1 FLVARGGGCL
11 QGCVALRGFG
21 EGLYEIRS
29 LVVAEDC
36 EGRGIGT
43 CLVEACVE
51 KARQL
56 DGNLVFTLTLRPNLF
71 RRLGFTEVPIQTFH
85 RDDKFR
91 EKIWADC
98 RQCPK
103 FDACN
108 EIALVKELKAKAF
121 ARGASRSRGARS
133 SRESRNAR
141 CAFLIFFIK
150 SVYLIFGLC
159 RERLIFAGVT
169 ARM

>member
-1 FLVARGGGCL
+1 MLESVKMPLITAATEGDIDGIEALMAPNVKKQLVLARSKEDILSHLGNFLVARDGGRL
-11 QGCVALRGFG
+11 VGCVALRGFG

-29 LVVAEDC
+29 LAVDAVFM
-36 EGRGIGT
+36 GRGIGT
-43 CLVEACVE
+43 RLVEACLENAVG
-51 KARQL
+51 Q

-71 RRLGFTEVPIQTFH
+71 LRLGFTEVPIKTFH

-108 EIALVKELKAKAF
+108 EIALVRELKA
-121 ARGASRSRGARS
+121 
-133 SRESRNAR
+133 
-141 CAFLIFFIK
+141 
-150 SVYLIFGLC
+150 
-159 RERLIFAGVT
+159 
-169 ARM
+169 

>member
-1 FLVARGGGCL
+1 MLESNQMPLISAATESDIDGIFGLLVPNVKKQLVLARSKEDILSHLANFLVARDGGRLVGCA
-11 QGCVALRGFG
+11 ALRGFG

-29 LVVAEDC
+29 LAVDEAYA
-36 EGRGIGT
+36 GQGIGT
-43 CLVEACVE
+43 QLVSACLE
-51 KARQL
+51 KARRL

-85 RDDKFR
+85 RDDKFH

-108 EIALVKELKAKAF
+108 EIALVRSLKPKA
-121 ARGASRSRGARS
+121 
-133 SRESRNAR
+133 
-141 CAFLIFFIK
+141 
-150 SVYLIFGLC
+150 
-159 RERLIFAGVT
+159 
-169 ARM
+169 

>member
-1 FLVARGGGCL
+1 MLESVKMPLITAATEDDIDGIEALMAPNVKKQLVLARSKEDIRSHLGNFLVARDGGRL
-11 QGCVALRGFG
+11 VSCVAFRGFG

-29 LVVAEDC
+29 LAVDAAFM
-36 EGRGIGT
+36 GRGIGT
-43 CLVEACVE
+43 RLVEACVE
-51 KARQL
+51 NAIAQ

-71 RRLGFTEVPIQTFH
+71 SRLGFTEVPIKTFH

-108 EIALVKELKAKAF
+108 EIALVRELKA
-121 ARGASRSRGARS
+121 
-133 SRESRNAR
+133 
-141 CAFLIFFIK
+141 
-150 SVYLIFGLC
+150 
-159 RERLIFAGVT
+159 
-169 ARM
+169 

>member
-1 FLVARGGGCL
+1 MLESNQMPLISAATEEDIDGIFGLLVPNVKKQLVLARSKEDILSHLGNFLVARDGGRLVGCA
-11 QGCVALRGFG
+11 ALRGFG

-29 LVVAEDC
+29 LAVDEAYA
-36 EGRGIGT
+36 GQGIGT
-43 CLVEACVE
+43 QLVDACLE
-51 KARQL
+51 KAIGL

-98 RQCPK
+98 RLCPK

-108 EIALVKELKAKAF
+108 EIALVRSLKPKA
-121 ARGASRSRGARS
+121 
-133 SRESRNAR
+133 
-141 CAFLIFFIK
+141 
-150 SVYLIFGLC
+150 
-159 RERLIFAGVT
+159 
-169 ARM
+169 

>member
-1 FLVARGGGCL
+1 MLDSIQKPLIAAAAEGDIDAIIELLTPNVEKQLVLARSKEDIRSHLGNFLVARGSGCL

-108 EIALVKELKAKAF
+108 EIALVRELKA
-121 ARGASRSRGARS
+121 
-133 SRESRNAR
+133 
-141 CAFLIFFIK
+141 
-150 SVYLIFGLC
+150 
-159 RERLIFAGVT
+159 
-169 ARM
+169 